1 MARTEWSIAEAKSRL
16 SEVLNQ
22 AEVEAQI
29 ITRRHRKFV
38 LLSGSE
44 YSQLV
49 GNQRSLKDLILS
61 GPTLENVELER
72 DRSVGRE
79 ALL

>member
-38 LLSGSE
+38 LLSGSD
-44 YSQLV
+44 YAQLSGSQP
-49 GNQRSLKDLILS
+49 SLKDLILR
-61 GPTLENVELER
+61 GPSLENVELYR
-72 DRSVGRE
+72 DRSAGRE
-79 ALL
+79 IEL

>member
-29 ITRRHRKFV
+29 ITRRQKKFV
-38 LLSGSE
+38 LLSGGD
-44 YSQLV
+44 YAQLT
-49 GNQRSLKDLILS
+49 GTHPSLKDLILR
-61 GPTLENVELER
+61 GPSLEGLPLDR
-72 DRSVGRE
+72 DQSVGRQVE
-79 ALL
+79 L